1 MNPLPMNSIQIMNTL
16 NQNQI
21 MKMMIYTLIQDPL
34 MMSQMNN
41 ILNTLIY
48 NQTIMNEIKN
58 MLNFEMN
65 MMHMNNQMNMMNMNN
80 QMNMMNINNQMNM
93 INKNINEDDIQI
105 IFDIPEFD
113 GLERNIVISC
123 KYSEKIEDIIK
134 RYRIK
139 SLDDDVNEKFI
150 FNRHSLNPKNT
161 VAQEGLGNLSKIIVI
176 KTRRIYGG

>member
-65 MMHMNNQMNMMNMNN
+65 MMHMNNQMNMMNMN
-80 QMNMMNINNQMNM
+80 MMNINNQMNM
-93 INKNINEDDIQI
+93 IDENINEDDIQI

-176 KTRRIYGG
+176 KKRRIYGG